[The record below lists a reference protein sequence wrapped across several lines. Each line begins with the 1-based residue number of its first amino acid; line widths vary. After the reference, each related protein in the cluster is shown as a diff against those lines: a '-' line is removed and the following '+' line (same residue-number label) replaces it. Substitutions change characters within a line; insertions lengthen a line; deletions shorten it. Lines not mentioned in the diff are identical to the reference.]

1 MTMADE
7 MNTAKGLMPYLGR
20 MTHFC
25 PSMRGLGFEGVLA
38 NHSIE
43 RTSEEHVA
51 LFDKLVPAPVNN
63 KKETEDD

>member
-7 MNTAKGLMPYLGR
+7 MNTAKVPMPHLGR

-51 LFDKLVPAPVNN
+51 LFDKLVPAPVN

>member
-7 MNTAKGLMPYLGR
+7 MNAEKGLMPYLGR
-20 MTHFC
+20 MTRFC
-25 PSMRGLGFEGVLA
+25 PSMRGLDFEGVLA

-43 RTSEEHVA
+43 RTNEEHVA
-51 LFDKLVPAPVNN
+51 LFDKLVSAPVN

>member
-1 MTMADE
+1 MADE
-7 MNTAKGLMPYLGR
+7 MSTAKGLMPYLGR

-51 LFDKLVPAPVNN
+51 LFDKLVPALVNR
-63 KKETEDD
+63 KETEDD